1 MSTAKLIGARLGGYE
16 VKDLLG
22 SGGMAS
28 VFRGFDP
35 NLQRLVAIKVLS
47 LTAAAMPGFTD
58 RFRQEARL
66 IANLRHPNI
75 VHIYDFG
82 EERGLI
88 YMVQELLP
96 GPTLEQRMA
105 DVSRRRAR
113 LASDEII
120 TIITQLAGALDAA
133 HAAGVIHRDV
143 KPANALWNAIGALVL
158 TDFGIAKNTVAPV
171 NQTQAGMVMGT
182 PTYMSPEQSQGTAL
196 TSATDIYSLGVVL
209 YELIAGQAPF
219 ESPTPVGVLIH
230 HIQTPPPSLHSLQP
244 DLPVAVDA
252 VVQRAL
258 AKDPAARFSSAG
270 ELAQALQR
278 AWTFESD
285 PVSVEQP
292 QALHQQATQAW
303 ASRQSPPSPP
313 PAPLVAPRTAP
324 PPAPMMQHSSPRIS
338 QRTSLLLPILGA
350 LLFLFFACGAFLALR
365 DGSTVAPA
373 TIGQGTTSPSMTTG
387 PAVSAEIHQPSVITD
402 PPPAGPV
409 AELQTLFSNGIAD
422 GSIGSGG
429 EALLTA
435 LNETQQALEQGDT
448 ATATTHLTELQQNL
462 LRAVND
468 GNIPHELMR
477 QAMMGI
483 NTIASDHGLTL
494 PLSVESR

>member
-182 PTYMSPEQSQGTAL
+182 PTYMSPEQ
-196 TSATDIYSLGVVL
+196 
-209 YELIAGQAPF
+209 
-219 ESPTPVGVLIH
+219 
-230 HIQTPPPSLHSLQP
+230 
-244 DLPVAVDA
+244 
-252 VVQRAL
+252 
-258 AKDPAARFSSAG
+258 
-270 ELAQALQR
+270 
-278 AWTFESD
+278 
-285 PVSVEQP
+285 
-292 QALHQQATQAW
+292 
-303 ASRQSPPSPP
+303 
-313 PAPLVAPRTAP
+313 
-324 PPAPMMQHSSPRIS
+324 
-338 QRTSLLLPILGA
+338 
-350 LLFLFFACGAFLALR
+350 
-365 DGSTVAPA
+365 
-373 TIGQGTTSPSMTTG
+373 
-387 PAVSAEIHQPSVITD
+387 
-402 PPPAGPV
+402 
-409 AELQTLFSNGIAD
+409 
-422 GSIGSGG
+422 
-429 EALLTA
+429 
-435 LNETQQALEQGDT
+435 
-448 ATATTHLTELQQNL
+448 
-462 LRAVND
+462 VN
-468 GNIPHELMR
+468 
-477 QAMMGI
+477 
-483 NTIASDHGLTL
+483 
-494 PLSVESR
+494 

>member
-1 MSTAKLIGARLGGYE
+1 VHKEEQDTVSTAKLIGASLGGYE

-35 NLQRLVAIKVLS
+35 NLQRQVAIKVLS

-96 GPTLEQRMA
+96 GPTLEQHMA

-113 LASDEII
+113 LTPDEII
-120 TIITQLAGALDAA
+120 AIISQLAGALDAA

-143 KPANALWNAIGALVL
+143 KPANALWNAAGALVL

-182 PTYMSPEQSQGTAL
+182 PTYMSPEQSQGTPL

-219 ESPTPVGVLIH
+219 ESPTPVGVLIQ
-230 HIQTPPPSLHSLQP
+230 HIQTPPPSLSSLQP

-258 AKDPAARFSSAG
+258 AKDPAARFNSAG
-270 ELAQALQR
+270 ELAQALQQ
-278 AWTFESD
+278 AWTAVPA
-285 PVSVEQP
+285 PVSVVQYP
-292 QALHQQATQAW
+292 SVHQQATQAW
-303 ASRQSPPSPP
+303 TPHQPP
-313 PAPLVAPRTAP
+313 PVL
-324 PPAPMMQHSSPRIS
+324 PPAPMVQHSAPRVS
-338 QRTSLLLPILGA
+338 RRTSLLLPILGA

-365 DGSTVAPA
+365 GDSPANPTSVSQA
-373 TIGQGTTSPSMTTG
+373 TIG
-387 PAVSAEIHQPSVITD
+387 PATAALPAAPVDPQQPSVTAE
-402 PPPAGPV
+402 PLPAGPID
-409 AELQTLFSNGIAD
+409 ELQTLLAGGVAD

-435 LNETQQALEQGDT
+435 LKETQQALEQGDT
-448 ATATTHLTELQQNL
+448 ATATARLTELQLNL
-462 LRAVND
+462 LREVDN
-468 GNIPHELMR
+468 GNIQPEMMR
-477 QAMMGI
+477 QALAGI
-483 NTIASDHGLTL
+483 ATIASDHGLTL
-494 PLSVESR
+494 PLSVQ